1 MTVVNPKS
9 ISGINSITMASGS
22 DNLLTIHSNNTTE
35 RVRVDSSGN
44 LTATSF
50 SGNGSSLT
58 GVASTENIRTN
69 TNATFLQNVNVSGT
83 STIGG
88 DVNIADKIVHT
99 GDTNTAIRFPE
110 ADTLTVETNGAER
123 IRIQSNGNTGIGTI
137 TAQNNARLQVSTN
150 QQVVAAF
157 EGTGV
162 SDPQIYLGDDMTT
175 PTDNCIILG
184 YDKADNRGYL
194 TVGGDGDN
202 VFTVKNGGDIEI
214 GVGNLAFASGKGIDF
229 SATSDAGGMTSELL
243 DDYEEGTWTPT
254 FSSSGA
260 TFVYNHQYG
269 YYQKVGDHVHVT
281 FYITLS
287 GTNSSGLSGN
297 AITINLPFSASGSST
312 RFEAGVSYGM
322 IYKIDLVGYG
332 NPMGTVYQGNSYISV
347 LGARDDNTGVAYSSD
362 QFDASG
368 CGISGSVTYKV

>member
-9 ISGINSITMASGS
+9 ISGINSITTGSGS
-22 DNLLTIHSNNTTE
+22 DDILTIHNNNGTE
-35 RVRVDSSGN
+35 RLRIDSTGTTKIVTGIVTT
-44 LTATSF
+44 LTATSSAKVG
-50 SGNGSSLT
+50 SGVTLSPDGDAFFTGVCTATSFVGALPITNDADNKIITSTGSGGLNAENNLNYNGTKLTVTGSSDSP
-58 GVASTENIRTN
+58 VVEFIN
-69 TNATFLQNVNVSGT
+69 TSG
-83 STIGG
+83 SSNEG
-88 DVNIADKIVHT
+88 DVLKLRASGRGGGVD
-99 GDTNTAIRFPE
+99 DTDIFLITNDS
-110 ADTLTVETNGAER
+110 DTRT
-123 IRIQSNGNTGIGTI
+123 
-137 TAQNNARLQVSTN
+137 
-150 QQVVAAF
+150 F
-157 EGTGV
+157 GV
-162 SDPQIYLGDDMTT
+162 SNAGTVNTTGNIIMT
-175 PTDNCIILG
+175 
-184 YDKADNRGYL
+184 
-194 TVGGDGDN
+194 
-202 VFTVKNGGDIEI
+202 
-214 GVGNLAFASGKGIDF
+214 SGKGIDF